1 MSTTASDL
9 YLARRNAYAEF
20 LSAADSEASVC
31 WRKAD
36 GQYGGPEETTAA
48 QDAAYTVTRDR
59 YNRILVEPVGPHK
72 EAQALI
78 EQIRLL
84 GRATK
89 EEQDWISFKK
99 AREVFV
105 DAARVCLKDTLDG

>member
-1 MSTTASDL
+1 M
-9 YLARRNAYAEF
+9 
-20 LSAADSEASVC
+20 
-31 WRKAD
+31 
-36 GQYGGPEETTAA
+36 
-48 QDAAYTVTRDR
+48 TRDR
-59 YNRILVEPVGPHK
+59 YNRILVEPVGPDK